1 MFSINYYSFLINCL
15 FATLYKKHDQK
26 LNSRKIKMSVEI

>member
-15 FATLYKKHDQK
+15 FATHDQK
-26 LNSRKIKMSVEI
+26 LNSRNIKMSVEI